1 MKRKLGTVSDC
12 IRGGDTLETL
22 EMIQEV
28 GFECF
33 GTGEYNPA
41 KVSALVAKGNSL
53 GINCEY
59 IHASFKNINAMW
71 TPGLEY
77 LTVFND
83 MKKAIDA
90 ASENGVPAVVTHVS
104 SGWHPPHVND
114 LGLSRYDDIV
124 LYAKD
129 KGVKLAFENL
139 RKVGNL
145 AVLIDRYENIDHVG
159 FCYDNGHE
167 HCYTETVCWP
177 DMFREKILCTHL
189 HDNYCRPADR
199 EADPDYHFLPF
210 DGNFDYAAMMRKLDK
225 YCPELPLMLEVFN
238 STRPEYK
245 EMKPYDFVKTSYDRL
260 VKISK
265 M

>member
-1 MKRKLGTVSDC
+1 MERKLGTVSEC
-12 IRGGDTLETL
+12 IRPGNPLENL
-22 EMIQEV
+22 EMIKDV
-28 GFECF
+28 GFDCF
-33 GTGEYNPA
+33 GTGIYEPSGVA
-41 KVSALVAKGNSL
+41 ELVAKGESL
-53 GINCEY
+53 GLNCEY

-90 ASENGVPAVVTHVS
+90 AAMNGVPAVVTHVS

-114 LGLSRYDDIV
+114 LGIARYDEIV
-124 LYAKD
+124 LYAMD

-145 AVLIDRYENIDHVG
+145 TVLVDRYENMDHVG

-167 HCYTETVCWP
+167 HCYTETISWL
-177 DMFREKILCTHL
+177 DIFRNKVLVTHI
-189 HDNYCRPADR
+189 HDNFGRPEDR

-210 DGNFDYAAMMRKLDK
+210 DGNFDYAEMMSKFNK
-225 YCPELPLMLEVFN
+225 YCPDIPLMLEVFN
-238 STRPEYK
+238 TTKPEYK
-245 EMKPYDFVKTSYDRL
+245 EMKPYDFIKTSYDRL